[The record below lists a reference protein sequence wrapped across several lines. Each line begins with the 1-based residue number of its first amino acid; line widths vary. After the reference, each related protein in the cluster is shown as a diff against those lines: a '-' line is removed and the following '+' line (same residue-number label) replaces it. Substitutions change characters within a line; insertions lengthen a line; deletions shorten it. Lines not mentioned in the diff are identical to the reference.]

1 MRNKTFA
8 LATILIVAS
17 MVMAACQPA
26 PAAQPEVIVQT
37 VMVEGESQIIEV
49 TATPAPAPEA
59 KKVLNVALGPG
70 DIPTLDP
77 ALGTDTSSIQVI
89 VETFV
94 GLTRPDEVTNVVQ
107 PGMATS
113 WDISEDGTVYTFKL
127 RDDVP
132 WVKYD
137 VASDSVVEVMD
148 CEGNPR
154 MVTAYDFVYGV
165 LRTLAPET
173 ASDYAYV
180 LNFVLAGGDEYN
192 GGTGAAEDVG
202 IKALDATTVEMT
214 FKSAAAYNAAIAGM
228 WIAFAQPQWLIEGDD
243 CTEARGDRWTE
254 TGFHQSYGPFAMKEW
269 VHDSYLTMVKN
280 PFWPDTPEVPS
291 PKIEEVNLYFL
302 DSSPAFAE
310 YEAGGLDTAAAPL
323 ADIDRIK
330 SDPTL
335 SSELLI
341 APDLCTYYYGF
352 NTKAEF
358 VDDVRVRRALSMAID
373 RQGLIDN
380 VLKGEQVPAQWFS
393 RPGLAGAPT
402 PEEYPDLGVKYD
414 AEQAKAVL
422 QEYLDEKGITAA
434 DVNITLMFN
443 TSEGHRKIAEAI
455 QQMWKDNL
463 GLDIQLVNQEWAVYL
478 KTIKGEDTP
487 QIYRLG
493 WCLDYADANNFIFE
507 VFSLGGSANTDDNK
521 DGVAEGGINWDGSDP
536 LYTEFYDKMVAAAV
550 ELDPATRTALYAEAE
565 EMLVWDKAAIAPI
578 YWYTRTTLT
587 KPYVTRTFSSG
598 GHEHYEK
605 WDIDMSAK

>member
-8 LATILIVAS
+8 LAAILIVAS
-17 MVMAACQPA
+17 MVLAACQPT
-26 PAAQPEVIVQT
+26 AAQPEVIVQT
-37 VMVEGESQIIEV
+37 VMVEGEAQVIEV

-89 VETFV
+89 IETFV
-94 GLTRPDEVTNVVQ
+94 GLTRADEVTNIVQ

-113 WDISEDGTVYTFKL
+113 WDISEDGTVYTFHL

-137 VASDSVVEVMD
+137 AASDSVVEVMD

-154 MVTAYDFVYGV
+154 MVTAFDFEYGTK
-165 LRTLAPET
+165 RTVAPET

-180 LNFVLAGGDEYN
+180 LGFVLKGANEYN
-192 GGTGAAEDVG
+192 AGEGTAEDVG
-202 IKALDATTVEMT
+202 VKAIDATTLEMT

-228 WIAFAQPQWLIEGDD
+228 WVAFAQPQWLIEGDD
-243 CTEARGDRWTE
+243 CTEGRGDRWTE
-254 TGFHQSYGPFAMKEW
+254 TGFHQSFGPYAMKEW
-269 VHDSYLTMVKN
+269 IHDSYLTMIKN

-302 DSSPAFAE
+302 DESPAFAE
-310 YEAGGLDTAAAPL
+310 FEAGGVDITAAPL
-323 ADIDRIK
+323 ADMDRIK

-335 SSELLI
+335 SAQLMI
-341 APDLCTYYYGF
+341 APYFCTYYYGF
-352 NTKAEF
+352 NTKAPF

-380 VLKGEQVPAQWFS
+380 VTKGEQTPAQWFS

-422 QEYLDEKGITAA
+422 QEYLDETGKTAA
-434 DVNITLMFN
+434 DLDITLMFN
-443 TSEGHRKIAEAI
+443 TSEGHRAIAEAI

-463 GLDIQLVNQEWAVYL
+463 GVEVKLVNQEWKVYL
-478 KTIKGEDTP
+478 TTIKGADTP

-493 WCLDYADANNFIFE
+493 WCLDYADANNFIYE
-507 VFSLGGSANTDDNK
+507 VFALGGSANPSD
-521 DGVAEGGINWDGSDP
+521 DGVVATGGINWDTTDP
-536 LYTEFYDKMVAAAV
+536 TYQAFEDKMLEAAV
-550 ELDPATRTALYAEAE
+550 ESDPATRTALYAEAE
-565 EMLVWDKAAIAPI
+565 EMLVWDKAAMAPI
-578 YWYTRTTLT
+578 YWYTRVTMT

-598 GHEHYEK
+598 GHEHFEK

>member
-26 PAAQPEVIVQT
+26 PVAEPEVIVQT

-49 TATPAPAPEA
+49 TATPEPAPEA

-77 ALGTDTSSIQVI
+77 ALGTDTSSIQI
-89 VETFV
+89 IIETFV
-94 GLTRPDEVTNVVQ
+94 GLTRADEVTNIVQ

-113 WDISEDGTVYTFKL
+113 WDISEDGLTYTFNL

-137 VASDSVVEVMD
+137 GVSDSVVEVMD
-148 CEGNPR
+148 CEGAPR
-154 MVTAYDFVYGV
+154 MVTAFDFEYGTK
-165 LRTLAPET
+165 RTIAPET

-180 LNFVLAGGDEYN
+180 LNFVLEGGNEYN
-192 GGTGAAEDVG
+192 SGEGAAEDVG
-202 IKALDATTVEMT
+202 VKALDATTLEMK
-214 FKSAAAYNAAIAGM
+214 FKSPAAYNAAIAGM

-254 TGFHQSYGPFAMKEW
+254 TGFHQSFGPYAMKEW

-291 PKIEEVNLYFL
+291 PAIEEINLYML
-302 DSSPAFAE
+302 DAGPAFAE
-310 YEAGGLDTAAAPL
+310 YEAGGLDTSAAPL
-323 ADIDRIK
+323 ADMDRIK
-330 SDPTL
+330 SDPVL
-335 SSELLI
+335 SEELLI
-341 APDLCTYYYGF
+341 APYFCTYYYGF
-352 NTKAEF
+352 NTQDA
-358 VDDVRVRRALSMAID
+358 VMSDVRVRRALSMAID

-380 VLKGEQVPAQWFS
+380 VTKGEQVPAQWFS

-402 PEEYPDLGVKYD
+402 PEEYPDLGVKSD
-414 AEQAKAVL
+414 PEQAAAVL
-422 QEYLDEKGITAA
+422 QEYLDETGQAAA
-434 DVNITLMFN
+434 DLDITLMFN

-455 QQMWKDNL
+455 QQMWKETL
-463 GLDIQLVNQEWAVYL
+463 GLEVKLVNQEWKVYL
-478 KTIKGEDTP
+478 TTIKGADTP

-493 WCLDYADANNFIFE
+493 WCLDYADANNFIYE
-507 VFSLGGSANTDDNK
+507 VFALGGSANPSE
-521 DGVAEGGINWDGSDP
+521 DGETASGGIFWDKSDP
-536 LYTEFYDKMVAAAV
+536 LYEAFEAKMIDAAK
-550 ELDPATRTALYAEAE
+550 ELDPAKRVEMYAEAE
-565 EMLVWDKAAIAPI
+565 EMLVWEKAAMAPI
-578 YWYTRTTLT
+578 YWYTRVTLT
-587 KPYVTRTFSSG
+587 KPYVTRTWASG
-598 GHEHYEK
+598 GHEHFEK
-605 WDIDMSAK
+605 WDVDMSAK

>member
-26 PAAQPEVIVQT
+26 PVAEPEVIVQT

-49 TATPAPAPEA
+49 TATPEPAPEA
-59 KKVLNVALGPG
+59 KKVLNVRLGPG

-77 ALGTDTSSIQVI
+77 ALGTDTSSIQI
-89 VETFV
+89 IIETFV
-94 GLTRPDEVTNVVQ
+94 GLTRADEVTNVVQ

-113 WDISEDGTVYTFKL
+113 WDISEDGLTYTFNL

-137 VASDSVVEVMD
+137 GVSESVVEVLD

-154 MVTAYDFVYGV
+154 MVTAFDFEYGTK
-165 LRTLAPET
+165 RTIAPET

-180 LNFVLAGGDEYN
+180 LNFVLEGGNEYN
-192 GGTGAAEDVG
+192 SGEGSAEDVG
-202 IKALDATTVEMT
+202 VKAIDATTLEMK
-214 FKSAAAYNAAIAGM
+214 FKSPAAYNAAIAGM

-254 TGFHQSYGPFAMKEW
+254 TGFHQGFGPYAMKEW

-280 PFWPDTPEVPS
+280 PFWPDTPEVPAA
-291 PKIEEVNLYFL
+291 KIEEINLYFL
-302 DSSPAFAE
+302 DEGPGMAE
-310 YEAGGLDTAAAPL
+310 YEAGGLDVTAAPL
-323 ADIDRIK
+323 ADMDRIK
-330 SDPTL
+330 ADPVL
-335 SSELLI
+335 SEELLI
-341 APDLCTYYYGF
+341 APYFCTYYYGF
-352 NTKAEF
+352 NTQDA
-358 VDDVRVRRALSMAID
+358 VMSDVRVRRALSMAID

-380 VLKGEQVPAQWFS
+380 VTKGEQVPAQWFS

-402 PEEYPDLGVKYD
+402 PEEYPDLGVKSD
-414 AEQAKAVL
+414 PEQAKAVL
-422 QEYLDEKGITAA
+422 QEYLDETGQAAA
-434 DVNITLMFN
+434 DLDITLMFN

-455 QQMWKDNL
+455 QQMWKETL
-463 GLDIQLVNQEWAVYL
+463 GIEVKLVNQEWKVYL
-478 KTIKGEDTP
+478 TTIKGADTP

-493 WCLDYADANNFIFE
+493 WCLDYADANNFIYE
-507 VFSLGGSANTDDNK
+507 VFALGGSANPSDD
-521 DGVAEGGINWDGSDP
+521 GETASGGIGWDKSDP
-536 LYTEFYDKMVAAAV
+536 LYEAFEAKMVEAAK
-550 ELDPATRTALYAEAE
+550 ELDPAKRVELYAEAE
-565 EMLVWDKAAIAPI
+565 EMLVWEKAAMAPI
-578 YWYTRTTLT
+578 YWYTRVTLT
-587 KPYVTRTFSSG
+587 KPYITRTFASG
-598 GHEHYEK
+598 GHEHFEK

>member
-1 MRNKTFA
+1 MRNKTFT
-8 LATILIVAS
+8 LAAILIVAS
-17 MVMAACQPA
+17 MVLAACQPT
-26 PAAQPEVIVQT
+26 AAQPEVIVQT
-37 VMVEGESQIIEV
+37 VMVEGEAQIIEV

-59 KKVLNVALGPG
+59 KKVLNFRFGPG

-89 VETFV
+89 DETFL
-94 GLTRPDEVTNVVQ
+94 GLTRADEVTSIVQ
-107 PGMATS
+107 PGMASS
-113 WDISEDGTVYTFKL
+113 WDISEDGTVYTFYL

-137 VASDSVVEVMD
+137 AVSDSVVQVMD

-154 MVTAYDFVYGV
+154 MVNAYDFEYGI

-180 LNFVLAGGDEYN
+180 LNFAIVGGDEYN
-192 GGTGAAEDVG
+192 GGTGTAEDVG
-202 IKALDATTVEMT
+202 VKVIDDTTLEMT
-214 FKSAAAYNAAIAGM
+214 FKQAAAYNAAIAGM

-254 TGFHQSYGPFAMKEW
+254 TGFFQGYGPYAMKEW

-280 PFWPDTPEVPS
+280 PFWPGTPEVPS
-291 PKIEEVNLYFL
+291 PKIEEVNFYFL
-302 DSSPAFAE
+302 DESPAFAE
-310 YEAGGLDTAAAPL
+310 YEAGGLDVTAAPL

-330 SDPTL
+330 ADPVL
-335 SSELLI
+335 STELVI
-341 APDLCTYYYGF
+341 APNMCTYYYGF
-352 NTKAEF
+352 NTKAAF
-358 VDDVRVRRALSMAID
+358 VDDVRVRRALSLSID

-380 VLKGEQVPAQWFS
+380 VLKGEQTPAQWFS

-402 PEEYPDLGVKYD
+402 PESHPDLGVKYD
-414 AEQAKAVL
+414 PEQAKAIL
-422 QEYLDEKGITAA
+422 QEYLDEMSYTPA

-455 QQMWKDNL
+455 QQMWLDNL
-463 GLDIQLVNQEWAVYL
+463 GLNVQVVNQEWAVYL
-478 KTIKGEDTP
+478 KTIKGADTP

-493 WCLDYADANNFIFE
+493 WCQDYADANNFIFE
-507 VFSLGGSANTDDNK
+507 VFALGGSANTDDNK
-521 DGVAEGGINWDGSDP
+521 DGIAEGGISWGKDDP
-536 LYTEFYDKMVAAAV
+536 LYQVFEDTMVEAAR
-550 ELDPATRTALYAEAE
+550 ELDPAKRVELYAEAE
-565 EMLVWDKAAIAPI
+565 EMLVWEKAAMAPI
-578 YWYTRTTLT
+578 YWYTRTTMT
-587 KPYVTRTFSSG
+587 KPYVTRTFAAA
-598 GHEHYEK
+598 GHEYFEK